1 MRAERVHAR
10 ASTKDARPLLPSAV
24 ERLESSRLP
33 PTLPSSSAACIASSS
48 GASGSLQRH
57 SLIRSHTCART
68 PTCPCTSNA
77 HVCNCAR
84 CMETR
89 VHLHQ
94 RINCAHA
101 RPSTRTRIAHPWLPP
116 RRRSQRDTCRS
127 NPSSRPAPSSALQG
141 GGGEGAR
148 AVLGESS
155 GTRDGA
161 LREVVCSAIAQHH
174 AASAHP
180 PRCGRLAMPVC
191 VYPAQ
196 DPGWEHAP
204 LTLDSTIFQCSA
216 VASLE
221 VKVVASF
228 FAMARLLGSARARAS
243 PLALQWRRATST
255 TCQGADPHPRILH
268 AAPDWLVI
276 DKPAGWHSVRPGGA
290 RQRRGTQGAGAPLAG
305 DAPAGAAA
313 DDALGAQRCVQDWLA
328 ETVPGQQRLDE
339 AGLCNRL
346 DLVTSGCMLAAKTA
360 ESLELLRA
368 GVRSGDGVAKHYLA
382 LICGTLQPQEG
393 SFSLYFS
400 GRYRRS
406 KKVSVSPH
414 RPAAGDRH
422 HGDPCCLPSPVSPF
436 LLLSRARILSL
447 CMSNTP
453 LVLSC
458 PEQEP
463 ADGAYWVR
471 GPSLSPRPTCS
482 E

>member
-196 DPGWEHAP
+196 DPGW
-204 LTLDSTIFQCSA
+204 
-216 VASLE
+216 
-221 VKVVASF
+221 
-228 FAMARLLGSARARAS
+228 
-243 PLALQWRRATST
+243 
-255 TCQGADPHPRILH
+255 
-268 AAPDWLVI
+268 
-276 DKPAGWHSVRPGGA
+276 
-290 RQRRGTQGAGAPLAG
+290 
-305 DAPAGAAA
+305 
-313 DDALGAQRCVQDWLA
+313 
-328 ETVPGQQRLDE
+328 
-339 AGLCNRL
+339 
-346 DLVTSGCMLAAKTA
+346 
-360 ESLELLRA
+360 
-368 GVRSGDGVAKHYLA
+368 
-382 LICGTLQPQEG
+382 
-393 SFSLYFS
+393 
-400 GRYRRS
+400 
-406 KKVSVSPH
+406 
-414 RPAAGDRH
+414 
-422 HGDPCCLPSPVSPF
+422 
-436 LLLSRARILSL
+436 
-447 CMSNTP
+447 
-453 LVLSC
+453 
-458 PEQEP
+458 
-463 ADGAYWVR
+463 
-471 GPSLSPRPTCS
+471 
-482 E
+482 